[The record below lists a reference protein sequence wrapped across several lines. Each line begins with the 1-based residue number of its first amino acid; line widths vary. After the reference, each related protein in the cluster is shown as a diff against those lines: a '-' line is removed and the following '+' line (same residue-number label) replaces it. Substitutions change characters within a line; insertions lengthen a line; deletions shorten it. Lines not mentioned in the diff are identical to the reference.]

1 MKQKKLLGDI
11 FDCWR
16 NGPLLLN
23 NQFPLFQYSQA
34 IFSVS
39 IKSLALTLAQNI
51 HTLMCMLSNAD
62 KGGRQFPLFRELLAQ
77 KYETI
82 EIGEGHLRFWE
93 EWPTFAH

>member
-1 MKQKKLLGDI
+1 
-11 FDCWR
+11 
-16 NGPLLLN
+16 
-23 NQFPLFQYSQA
+23 
-34 IFSVS
+34 
-39 IKSLALTLAQNI
+39 
-51 HTLMCMLSNAD
+51 MCMLSNAD